1 MRSSSRS
8 SSKGPRRSRSAK
20 KTSPKRGDAAGT
32 EKVRVMTYNCRGF
45 FDRYL
50 ERSKLLKKTMTDA
63 APDVL
68 GCQEV
73 MVNGAGMDEDLAGK
87 KKKASSSP

>member
-20 KTSPKRGDAAGT
+20 KTSPKRGDAGT
-32 EKVRVMTYNCRGF
+32 EKVRVMTYNCRAF